1 MKGRNRTMTTASPV
15 KTRIATLVPASD
27 DLRQSVAPPD
37 ALHIYFAAQAESPI
51 VNFEIDTTDTKQAEW
66 FRLEIGEMVE
76 AIIAD
81 PETHLCYISDA
92 AGAPDICSVIRQSEI
107 DDWVERVVEQN
118 ALFVLAMHH
127 G

>member
-51 VNFEIDTTDTKQAEW
+51 VNFEIDTTDTRFCGQFISA
-66 FRLEIGEMVE
+66 RLELPRFG
-76 AIIAD
+76 
-81 PETHLCYISDA
+81 
-92 AGAPDICSVIRQSEI
+92 
-107 DDWVERVVEQN
+107 
-118 ALFVLAMHH
+118 
-127 G
+127 